1 MTYELASLD
10 LSTSFDA
17 DPVPLAV
24 PGTVGR
30 GDDPA
35 LVLLDG
41 ASRGAHR
48 LARLRRQE
56 ALAGIDVEVTG
67 RPLRVTVV
75 LLVDD
80 HATRLWRL
88 AQGLDATAHPHE
100 EAFHRVVRLAVAG
113 RPRAVALLHRR
124 TEDERG
130 CLQRLTV
137 EVAPDEVGP
146 GGLLTLGFD
155 VPEHLPSWTRRRLLP
170 DGLTGVCVARVK
182 VEALERPVRAG
193 TSTGRSPD
201 TSRPDRRSLV
211 PRHPGGFAANPGSG
225 ESLRLVL
232 SPRAVAER
240 PTPQGPVPLA
250 TRAREPLARL
260 RDRLQSDLVRR
271 SGEVHVE
278 VTRVSDGG
286 TRTLRLPLRPDGSA
300 LLELDPAD
308 GPVLCRPRLGGP
320 GRAPAAAVADWHVR
334 AAGGRVPIEPVP

>member
-88 AQGLDATAHPHE
+88 AQGLDRRPTRTRRRSTASSGSRSP
-100 EAFHRVVRLAVAG
+100 AGPRRGPAAPPDRGRARLPAA
-113 RPRAVALLHRR
+113 PHRR
-124 TEDERG
+124 GR
-130 CLQRLTV
+130 
-137 EVAPDEVGP
+137 ADEVGP

-170 DGLTGVCVARVK
+170 TGSPVCAW
-182 VEALERPVRAG
+182 RA
-193 TSTGRSPD
+193 SRS
-201 TSRPDRRSLV
+201 RRSSV
-211 PRHPGGFAANPGSG
+211 RPRRDLDGSLARHQPARPAQPRAAPPRRVRGNPGSG

-232 SPRAVAER
+232 SPRAGGRAPDAAGAGPARDPGPRAAGEAAR
-240 PTPQGPVPLA
+240 PPAVRPGAALRRGP
-250 TRAREPLARL
+250 
-260 RDRLQSDLVRR
+260 RR
-271 SGEVHVE
+271 GH
-278 VTRVSDGG
+278 
-286 TRTLRLPLRPDGSA
+286 
-300 LLELDPAD
+300 
-308 GPVLCRPRLGGP
+308 P
-320 GRAPAAAVADWHVR
+320 GVGRRHPHAPAAAAPGRQRPAR
-334 AAGGRVPIEPVP
+334 AGPGRRPRALPAATERTGSRARRRGRRLARAGGRGRVPIEPVP